1 MQPFRMPPHVAAM
14 VITAL
19 LLLFLAGLVFSS
31 LASRRSHPVAPFA
44 PHVDTPF
51 KPRVE

>member
-19 LLLFLAGLVFSS
+19 LFLFLAGLVFSS
-31 LASRRSHPVAPFA
+31 LAARGSRPVAPIA
-44 PHVDTPF
+44 PHIDTPF
-51 KPRVE
+51 RSAR